1 MAWCYGGKWK
11 YLMVIFFGTIMQNF
25 YSNYLK
31 ETNVMDFIWN
41 NLA

>member
-1 MAWCYGGKWK
+1 MYGVVLWRE
-11 YLMVIFFGTIMQNF
+11 MVFFGLIMQNF
-25 YSNYLK
+25 YSNYLN